1 MHKAIAV
8 AMLGV
13 LGLIITDCG
22 IAGADER
29 TEVAAGVAS
38 CVNAAMNQGRRSE
51 AFSVAYC
58 RCVIPQ
64 IFRSMPASLKTTGTK
79 EQAENFTARW
89 AEENPVALG
98 ACLKTGNAAEGKS

>member
-1 MHKAIAV
+1 MNKAIAV
-8 AMLGV
+8 TILGV
-13 LGLIITDCG
+13 LGLIAECG
-22 IAGADER
+22 VARADDR
-29 TEVAAGVAS
+29 TEIATGVAS
-38 CVNAAMNQGRRSE
+38 CVNAAMNQGHRSE

-64 IFRSMPASLKTTGTK
+64 IVHSMPANLKKAGTR

-98 ACLKTGNAAEGKS
+98 ACLKTGEVAEGKS